1 MPISG
6 IWEKMGQAH
15 TIEKLRGFAYKPLI
29 NTSVF
34 ESQCLAGEK
43 PVIESGEK
51 HVGRAIRKSGDLPK
65 FIYGRQRQWK
75 IPAGSRT
82 SLMYIMGFVPPV
94 V

>member
-1 MPISG
+1 M
-6 IWEKMGQAH
+6 
-15 TIEKLRGFAYKPLI
+15 
-29 NTSVF
+29 
-34 ESQCLAGEK
+34 CLNPNVWPFQ

-51 HVGRAIRKSGDLPK
+51 HVGRKIRKSGDLPK
-65 FIYGRQRQWK
+65 FIYGRMARQWK